1 MTDRHLP
8 ISSHSCAAADTPVA
22 SPLAKV
28 LAGLIAL
35 AIAMGIG
42 RFAFTPLLPMMLQD
56 AGLSISGA
64 AWLASANYLGY
75 LIGALSAM
83 GLRLVPPRAIRAG
96 LVLIVIATFAMGYT
110 QSFQAW
116 LCLRLIAGVASAWVL
131 IAVSA
136 WSLAALAV
144 YQKPLFS
151 SMVFSGV
158 GCGMA
163 VAGIA
168 SLVQTERHAGS
179 ATTWMALGLMAAT
192 ATALVWRY
200 FRADQTL
207 ASVAAD
213 AASAGGNGSKRFQ
226 WNSDAIRLVCC
237 YGVFGFGYIIPAT
250 FLPVMAKNL
259 LQDSSLFAWLWPVF
273 GLAAAV
279 STLLVAVLVRTMSRR
294 HIWMLSQLLMAF
306 GIVLPVVSP
315 QLLTVFVASLCV
327 GGNFMIITLVA
338 LQEARQTAGHNSDYA
353 GHHAATL
360 IAAMTSAFACGQIIG
375 PLTIN
380 ATLNGNARFSSG
392 LVMAAVLLALATLL
406 LRKPLRK
413 PASDKLQIF
422 NQGVKR

>member
-8 ISSHSCAAADTPVA
+8 ISTHPCAAADTPVA

-28 LAGLIAL
+28 MAGLIAL

-56 AGLSISGA
+56 AGLSIAGA

-83 GLRLVPPRAIRAG
+83 VLRLAPPRAIRAG

-110 QSFQAW
+110 QSFQTW
-116 LCLRLIAGVASAWVL
+116 LWLRMMAGIASAWVL

-144 YQKPLFS
+144 YQKPLLS

-158 GCGMA
+158 GCGIA
-163 VAGIA
+163 VAGIV
-168 SLVQTERHAGS
+168 SLLQTERHAGS
-179 ATTWMALGLMAAT
+179 AATWMALGLMAAT
-192 ATALVWRY
+192 ATALIWRY
-200 FRADQTL
+200 FRADQT
-207 ASVAAD
+207 AVSVATD
-213 AASAGGNGSKRFQ
+213 AASASEHANKQPFQ
-226 WNSDAIRLVCC
+226 WSGDAIRLVCC

-259 LQDSSLFAWLWPVF
+259 LQDSTLFAWLWPVF

-279 STLLVAVLVRTMSRR
+279 STLLVAVLLRTMSRR

-338 LQEARQTAGHNSDYA
+338 LQEARQTAA
-353 GHHAATL
+353 HHATAL

-392 LVMAAVLLALATLL
+392 LVMAAVLLALATPLL
-406 LRKPLRK
+406 RQPLRKPLRK
-413 PASDKLQIF
+413 PVGDKVQIF
-422 NQGVKR
+422 NQGVER